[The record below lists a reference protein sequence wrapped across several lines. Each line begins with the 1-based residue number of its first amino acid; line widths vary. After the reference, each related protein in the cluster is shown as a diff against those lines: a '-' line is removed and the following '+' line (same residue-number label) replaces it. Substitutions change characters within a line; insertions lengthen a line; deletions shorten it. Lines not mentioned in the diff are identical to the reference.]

1 MKVGSSRT
9 VIVSLQLDGCAA
21 GGTIDGNAVWS
32 PQTEFNNRL
41 CDAGA
46 PIHADIVV
54 RITNL
59 GSHIARSSGVSLIG
73 LPSKAATR
81 PPPSFIVP
89 MNVRPHVLICEFAA
103 TDGTT

>member
-1 MKVGSSRT
+1 
-9 VIVSLQLDGCAA
+9 
-21 GGTIDGNAVWS
+21 
-32 PQTEFNNRL
+32 
-41 CDAGA
+41 
-46 PIHADIVV
+46 
-54 RITNL
+54 
-59 GSHIARSSGVSLIG
+59 VSLIG